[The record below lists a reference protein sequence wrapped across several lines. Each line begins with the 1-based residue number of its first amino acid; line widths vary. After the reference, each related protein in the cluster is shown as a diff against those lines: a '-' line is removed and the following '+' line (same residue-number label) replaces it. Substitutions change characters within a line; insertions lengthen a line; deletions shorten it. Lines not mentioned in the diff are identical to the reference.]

1 MTMENN
7 QNTTQQQI
15 AQQGAPTQPE
25 DNGSTEKVFTQ
36 EDVNRIVQ
44 ERLARDRESR
54 NASQQAAS
62 DDAARLADLERRE
75 NTLSCREYIAEN
87 GYSKALLD
95 VFSTDNADAFKG
107 SVDALHKAFPGLDLS
122 EGSRQTKP
130 LSTGMSHEYGSEC
143 WRDRDDDIASA
154 FKPKY

>member
-1 MTMENN
+1 MTIENN
-7 QNTTQQQI
+7 QNTTQQQST
-15 AQQGAPTQPE
+15 QQGAPTQPE

-44 ERLARDRESR
+44 ERLARERAKTPADQLTEMQERT
-54 NASQQAAS
+54 
-62 DDAARLADLERRE
+62 ADLEKRE
-75 NTLSCREYIAEN
+75 AALSCREYIAEN

-107 SVDALHKAFPGLDLS
+107 SIDALHKAFPGLDLS

-130 LSTGMSHEYGSEC
+130 LSTGMSHECGSEC
-143 WRDRDDDIASA
+143 WRGYDDIASA

>member
-15 AQQGAPTQPE
+15 TQQGAPTQPE

-44 ERLARDRESR
+44 ERLARERAKTPADQLTEMQERT
-54 NASQQAAS
+54 
-62 DDAARLADLERRE
+62 ADLEKRE
-75 NTLSCREYIAEN
+75 AALSCREYIAEN

-107 SVDALHKAFPGLDLS
+107 SIDALHKAFPGLDLS

-130 LSTGMSHEYGSEC
+130 LSTGMSHECGSEC
-143 WRDRDDDIASA
+143 WRGYDDDIASA

>member
-1 MTMENN
+1 MTIENN
-7 QNTTQQQI
+7 QNTTQQQST
-15 AQQGAPTQPE
+15 QQGAPTQPE

-44 ERLARDRESR
+44 ERLARERAKTPADQLTEMQERTANLEKRE
-54 NASQQAAS
+54 AA
-62 DDAARLADLERRE
+62 
-75 NTLSCREYIAEN
+75 LSCREYIAEN

-107 SVDALHKAFPGLDLS
+107 SIDALHKAFPGLDLS

-130 LSTGMSHEYGSEC
+130 LSTGMSHECGSEC
-143 WRDRDDDIASA
+143 WRGYDDDIASA

>member
-15 AQQGAPTQPE
+15 TQQGAPTQPE

-54 NASQQAAS
+54 SASQQAAS

-87 GYSKALLD
+87 NYEPGLLEIL
-95 VFSTDNADAFKG
+95 STDNAEDFKSKVAKLLELAPHLDHNQKVPHVVAATRGGGSGFQDA
-107 SVDALHKAFPGLDLS
+107 
-122 EGSRQTKP
+122 
-130 LSTGMSHEYGSEC
+130 
-143 WRDRDDDIASA
+143 IAAA
-154 FKPKY
+154 FKPKI

>member
-1 MTMENN
+1 MTIENN
-7 QNTTQQQI
+7 QNTTQQQST
-15 AQQGAPTQPE
+15 QQGAPTQPE
-25 DNGSTEKVFTQ
+25 DNGSNTEKMFTQ

-87 GYSKALLD
+87 NYEPGLLEIL
-95 VFSTDNADAFKG
+95 STDNAEDFKSKVAKLLELAPNLDRNQKVPHVVAATRGGSSGFQDA
-107 SVDALHKAFPGLDLS
+107 
-122 EGSRQTKP
+122 
-130 LSTGMSHEYGSEC
+130 
-143 WRDRDDDIASA
+143 IAAA
-154 FKPKY
+154 FKPKI

>member
-1 MTMENN
+1 MTIENN
-7 QNTTQQQI
+7 QNTTQQLST
-15 AQQGAPTQPE
+15 QQGAPTQPE

-44 ERLARDRESR
+44 ERLARERAKTPADQLTEMQERT
-54 NASQQAAS
+54 
-62 DDAARLADLERRE
+62 ADLEKRE
-75 NTLSCREYIAEN
+75 AALSCREYIAEN

-130 LSTGMSHEYGSEC
+130 RSTGMSHEAGNEC

>member
-1 MTMENN
+1 MTIENN
-7 QNTTQQQI
+7 QNTTQQQST
-15 AQQGAPTQPE
+15 QQGAPTQPE

-44 ERLARDRESR
+44 ERLARERAKTPADQLTEMQERT
-54 NASQQAAS
+54 
-62 DDAARLADLERRE
+62 ADLEKRE
-75 NTLSCREYIAEN
+75 AALSCRDYIAEI

-130 LSTGMSHEYGSEC
+130 LSTGMSHEFGNEC

>member
-7 QNTTQQQI
+7 QNTTQQQSI
-15 AQQGAPTQPE
+15 QQGAPTQPE

-44 ERLARDRESR
+44 ERLARERAKTPADQLTEMQERT
-54 NASQQAAS
+54 
-62 DDAARLADLERRE
+62 ADLEKRE
-75 NTLSCREYIAEN
+75 AALSCREYIAEN

-143 WRDRDDDIASA
+143 WRGYDDDIASA

>member
-15 AQQGAPTQPE
+15 TQQGAPTQPE

-44 ERLARDRESR
+44 ERLARERAKIPADQLTEMQERT
-54 NASQQAAS
+54 
-62 DDAARLADLERRE
+62 ADLEKRE
-75 NTLSCREYIAEN
+75 AALSCREYIAEN

-107 SVDALHKAFPGLDLS
+107 SIDALHKAFPGLDLS

-130 LSTGMSHEYGSEC
+130 LSTGMSHECGSEC
-143 WRDRDDDIASA
+143 WRGYDDDIASA